1 MSSFIIV
8 HTTVKDPDKY
18 QSYASS
24 AGATLSAFG
33 GEMAMKGKMVRTL
46 IGEHNSQATAVIKF
60 PDQAAIEAWYSSEN
74 YQALIP
80 NRDAAADMVFITYDE
95 PPA

>member
-8 HTTVKDPDKY
+8 HTTVKDPEKFKV
-18 QSYASS
+18 YAGS

-33 GEMAMKGKMVRTL
+33 AEFVAKGKMVKTL
-46 IGEHNSQATAVIKF
+46 IGEHNGHTAAVIKF
-60 PDQAAIEAWYSSEN
+60 PDQAAIDAWYNSAD

-80 NRDAAADMVFITYDE
+80 NRDAAADMVFIAYDGL
-95 PPA
+95 PV